1 MPSEASSSKG
11 EAGVGEVSY
20 ARARILDFK
29 TEGEPR
35 IGWGVRGLCNHGKL
49 AEGTRLLGQRQRT
62 SWRHSK
68 QHVLRVQVASCS
80 GWFLSPFAVVTKD
93 HSLSDLKQPTSVL
106 LQFSSAEVRDQ

>member
-1 MPSEASSSKG
+1 MKGLRSEPS
-11 EAGVGEVSY
+11 
-20 ARARILDFK
+20 FK
-29 TEGEPR
+29 LYKYHDTVL
-35 IGWGVRGLCNHGKL
+35 WKL